1 MAVMDQLNFNTG
13 NQPYTWTNYMSQ
25 EQYNRYMSGEDEGTN
40 WLDAI
45 RNKNAITTSHSL
57 NLAGGTERSKFS
69 TGVSYTKQEGTLGK
83 PVCFRLPTFHGS
95 HEL

>member
-13 NQPYTWTNYMSQ
+13 NQPLHVDDYMSQ

-45 RNKNAITTSHSL
+45 RNKNAITTS
-57 NLAGGTERSKFS
+57 T
-69 TGVSYTKQEGTLGK
+69 
-83 PVCFRLPTFHGS
+83 P
-95 HEL
+95 